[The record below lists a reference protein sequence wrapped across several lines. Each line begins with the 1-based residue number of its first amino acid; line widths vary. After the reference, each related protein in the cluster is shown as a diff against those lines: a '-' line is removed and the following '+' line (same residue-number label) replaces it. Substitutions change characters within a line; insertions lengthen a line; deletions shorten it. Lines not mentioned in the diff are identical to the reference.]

1 MDWQDL
7 IFKLVGGLGIFLF
20 GIKYMSDGLQK
31 SAGDKMRGL
40 LERYTSNPILGVLVG
55 FSVTVLIQS
64 STGTTVLAIGLV
76 NVGLMTLRQAIGM
89 AEKAVY
95 SDRL

>member
-1 MDWQDL
+1 MC
-7 IFKLVGGLGIFLF
+7 
-20 GIKYMSDGLQK
+20 
-31 SAGDKMRGL
+31 GL